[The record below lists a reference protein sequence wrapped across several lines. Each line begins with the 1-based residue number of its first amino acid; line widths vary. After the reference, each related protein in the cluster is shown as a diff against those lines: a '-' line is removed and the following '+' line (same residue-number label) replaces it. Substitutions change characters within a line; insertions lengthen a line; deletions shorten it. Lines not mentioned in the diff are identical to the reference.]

1 MTYELLPAGQ
11 VNPRSYAQ
19 RATPVQGFG
28 SVVSDWHQA
37 TASQIRGMGGY
48 RAMSV
53 ADQAKALQ
61 GLAWMVSVIDDAV
74 VNKKNLAYTHQNL
87 ATNLALPGG
96 FWITKFSQDE
106 FSRIMQALAA
116 VMARENADV
125 DTRGWLSKAA
135 GDVISTAGSIAS
147 PLTSLV
153 LGPVGLLV
161 PDALKSAIENGVVKF
176 TNAVVSG
183 DPVGAAN
190 ALGSTAWEATKAAA
204 PYVQQGMAFVP
215 GVGPEAAAAMAI
227 GMTLA
232 QGGDMDDA
240 LVAGAKAAIPGG
252 PWAAAAFDM
261 GVSLAHGQ
269 SLTDSAISSTGKN
282 LVPQNP
288 EAQAAFRAGTAIA
301 KGQNVQETLGR
312 EGTRFLMESAS
323 GILKEATAPL
333 VKAIAET
340 GVIPPS
346 AVDEVRAKLDPN
358 LRGWFNQALDAASV
372 AATEAARNAAEN
384 AVASAVAK
392 FGDASPEAQAVKLGI
407 AAGRGARART
417 MVLGYVAAN
426 QKATGQQ
433 AAPVN
438 QNQVIQL
445 ARTVMSARLRENKD
459 LLARQRYALKARVV
473 AQELDATKKKQVTG
487 AVVIGV
493 GLAGAATYM
502 YLRKKKVSP
511 LARHA

>member
-1 MTYELLPAGQ
+1 
-11 VNPRSYAQ
+11 
-19 RATPVQGFG
+19 
-28 SVVSDWHQA
+28 
-37 TASQIRGMGGY
+37 
-48 RAMSV
+48 
-53 ADQAKALQ
+53 
-61 GLAWMVSVIDDAV
+61 
-74 VNKKNLAYTHQNL
+74 
-87 ATNLALPGG
+87 
-96 FWITKFSQDE
+96 
-106 FSRIMQALAA
+106 
-116 VMARENADV
+116 
-125 DTRGWLSKAA
+125 
-135 GDVISTAGSIAS
+135 
-147 PLTSLV
+147 
-153 LGPVGLLV
+153 
-161 PDALKSAIENGVVKF
+161 
-176 TNAVVSG
+176 
-183 DPVGAAN
+183 
-190 ALGSTAWEATKAAA
+190 
-204 PYVQQGMAFVP
+204 MAFVP